1 MRPAGAIRR
10 KTIYAPALTRANR
23 NRAGGPDGAT
33 APRAEGAE
41 PSERS
46 ERPAIEG
53 NEQERIM
60 ADFDLLV
67 IGGGSGGVACAR
79 RAAGYGAK
87 AAVIENDRLGGTCVH
102 RGCIPKKLLVY
113 ASHFSHDFED
123 AAGYGWTV
131 GERAF
136 DWPAM
141 VQAKSTELDRLE
153 GIYGRLLRNAGATHV
168 PGTGRLLDAH
178 TVVVG
183 DERHRAETIVIA
195 TGGRPTM
202 PDIPGIE
209 LAISSDEMFDLPTLP
224 ERIVIVGGGY
234 IACEFACIMQGLGSK
249 VTQLYRRDLPLRGF
263 DHDLREVLCEEMR
276 KGGVDLRL
284 DTNAALLAGNESAIA
299 VTTTT
304 GETIEADRVLFA
316 TGRKPSVADLGLE
329 TVGIEPA
336 EGGAIPVDE
345 ASHTGAANIYAI
357 GDVTDRINLT
367 PVAIHEGR
375 CIAETL
381 YNDNPQNPDHRDVAT
396 AVFTTPELGTVGLT
410 EEEARQTYPAVDIYK
425 TRFRPLKHTLTTREE
440 TVFMKLVVDRASG
453 RVVGCHMVGDG
464 AGEAVQLLGIAVKAG
479 ATKAQFDATMAVHP
493 TAAEEFVTMYEPVAE
508 PVADAAQ

>member
-1 MRPAGAIRR
+1 
-10 KTIYAPALTRANR
+10 
-23 NRAGGPDGAT
+23 
-33 APRAEGAE
+33 
-41 PSERS
+41 
-46 ERPAIEG
+46 
-53 NEQERIM
+53 M

-79 RAAGYGAK
+79 RAASYGAR

-123 AAGYGWTV
+123 AAGYGWIV
-131 GERAF
+131 GDHSF
-136 DWPAM
+136 DWRAM
-141 VQAKSTELDRLE
+141 VRAKSAELDRLE
-153 GIYGRLLRNAGATHV
+153 GIYERLLRDAGATQIT
-168 PGTGRLLDAH
+168 GTGRLLDAH
-178 TVVVG
+178 TVTVG
-183 DERHRAETIVIA
+183 DEKHRAETIVIA

-202 PDIPGIE
+202 PNIPGIE
-209 LAISSDEMFDLPTLP
+209 LAVSSDEMFDLPTFP
-224 ERIVIVGGGY
+224 ERLVIVGGGY
-234 IACEFACIMQGLGSK
+234 IACEFACIMQGLGAQ

-263 DHDLREVLCEEMR
+263 DYDLRAVLCEEMR

-284 DTNAALLAGNESAIA
+284 NTNATSLARKGSAIA

-316 TGRKPSVADLGLE
+316 TGRKPNVAGLGLE
-329 TVGIEPA
+329 NAGIATA
-336 EGGAIPVDE
+336 EGGAVPVDA
-345 ASHTGAANIYAI
+345 ASHTGVAGIYAV

-381 YNDNPQNPDHRDVAT
+381 YNNNPQEPDHRDIAT
-396 AVFTTPELGTVGLT
+396 AVFTTPELGTVGLS
-410 EEEARQTYPAVDIYK
+410 EEEARQAFPAVDIYK
-425 TRFRPLKHTLTTREE
+425 TRFRPLKHTLTAREE
-440 TVFMKLVVDRASG
+440 TIFMKLVAERASG

-464 AGEAVQLLGIAVKAG
+464 AGEAVQLLGVAVKAG

-493 TAAEEFVTMYEPVAE
+493 TAAEEFVTMYEPVPE
-508 PVADAAQ
+508 TAAQAAQA

>member
-1 MRPAGAIRR
+1 
-10 KTIYAPALTRANR
+10 
-23 NRAGGPDGAT
+23 
-33 APRAEGAE
+33 
-41 PSERS
+41 
-46 ERPAIEG
+46 
-53 NEQERIM
+53 M

-79 RAAGYGAK
+79 RAASYGAR

-123 AAGYGWTV
+123 AAGYGWIV
-131 GERAF
+131 GDHSF

-141 VQAKSTELDRLE
+141 VRAKSAELDRLE
-153 GIYGRLLRNAGATHV
+153 GIYERLLRDAGATQIT
-168 PGTGRLLDAH
+168 GTGRLLDAH
-178 TVVVG
+178 TVAVG
-183 DERHRAETIVIA
+183 DEKHRAETIVIA

-209 LAISSDEMFDLPTLP
+209 LAVSSDEMFDLPAFP
-224 ERIVIVGGGY
+224 ERLVIVGGGY
-234 IACEFACIMQGLGSK
+234 IACEFACIMQGLGAQ

-263 DHDLREVLCEEMR
+263 DYDLRAVLCEEMR

-284 DTNAALLAGNESAIA
+284 NTNATSLARKGSAIA

-304 GETIEADRVLFA
+304 GETIEADQVLFA
-316 TGRKPSVADLGLE
+316 TGRKPNVAGLGLE
-329 TVGIEPA
+329 NAGIA
-336 EGGAIPVDE
+336 TTEGGAVPVDA
-345 ASHTGAANIYAI
+345 ASHSGVAGIYAV

-381 YNDNPQNPDHRDVAT
+381 YNNNPQKPDHRDVAT
-396 AVFTTPELGTVGLT
+396 AVFTTPELGTVGLS
-410 EEEARQTYPAVDIYK
+410 EEEARQAFPAVDIYK
-425 TRFRPLKHTLTTREE
+425 TRFRPLKHTLTGREE
-440 TVFMKLVVDRASG
+440 TIFMKLVAERASG

-493 TAAEEFVTMYEPVAE
+493 TAAEEFVTMYEPVPE
-508 PVADAAQ
+508 TAAQAAQA

>member
-1 MRPAGAIRR
+1 
-10 KTIYAPALTRANR
+10 
-23 NRAGGPDGAT
+23 
-33 APRAEGAE
+33 
-41 PSERS
+41 
-46 ERPAIEG
+46 
-53 NEQERIM
+53 M

-79 RAAGYGAK
+79 RAASYGAR

-131 GERAF
+131 GECSF

-141 VQAKSTELDRLE
+141 VRAKVAELDRLE
-153 GIYGRLLRNAGATHV
+153 GIYERLLRDAGATQIT
-168 PGTGRLLDAH
+168 GTGRLLDAH
-178 TVVVG
+178 TVAVG

-195 TGGRPTM
+195 TGGHPTM

-209 LAISSDEMFDLPTLP
+209 LAVSSDEMFDLPAFP
-224 ERIVIVGGGY
+224 ERLVIVGGGY
-234 IACEFACIMQGLGSK
+234 IACEFACIMQGLGAQ

-263 DHDLREVLCEEMR
+263 DYDLRAVLCEEMR

-284 DTNAALLAGNESAIA
+284 NTNATSLARKGSAIA

-304 GETIEADRVLFA
+304 GETIKADQVLFA
-316 TGRKPSVADLGLE
+316 TGRKPNVAGLGLE
-329 TVGIEPA
+329 KAGIA
-336 EGGAIPVDE
+336 TTEGGAVPVDA
-345 ASHTGAANIYAI
+345 ASHSGVAGIYAV

-381 YNDNPQNPDHRDVAT
+381 YNDNPQKPDHRDVAT
-396 AVFTTPELGTVGLT
+396 AVFTTPELGTVGLS
-410 EEEARQTYPAVDIYK
+410 EEEARQAFPAVDIYK
-425 TRFRPLKHTLTTREE
+425 TRFRPLKHTLTGREE
-440 TVFMKLVVDRASG
+440 TIFMKLVAERASG
-453 RVVGCHMVGDG
+453 RVVGCHMMGDG

-493 TAAEEFVTMYEPVAE
+493 TAAEEFVTMYEPVPE
-508 PVADAAQ
+508 TAAQAAQA

>member
-1 MRPAGAIRR
+1 
-10 KTIYAPALTRANR
+10 
-23 NRAGGPDGAT
+23 
-33 APRAEGAE
+33 
-41 PSERS
+41 
-46 ERPAIEG
+46 
-53 NEQERIM
+53 M

-79 RAAGYGAK
+79 RAAGYGAR
-87 AAVIENDRLGGTCVH
+87 AGVIENDRLGGTCVH

-131 GERAF
+131 GARSF
-136 DWPAM
+136 DWREM
-141 VQAKSTELDRLE
+141 VRAKVAELDKLE
-153 GIYGRLLRNAGATHV
+153 GIYGRLLDNSGAAV
-168 PGTGRLLDAH
+168 IRGTGRMLDAH
-178 TVVVG
+178 TVAVG
-183 DERHRAETIVIA
+183 DEQHRAETIVIA

-202 PDIPGIE
+202 PHIPGIE
-209 LAISSDEMFDLPTLP
+209 LAVSSDAMFDLPTFP

-234 IACEFACIMQGLGSK
+234 VACEFACIMQGLGAE
-249 VTQLYRRDLPLRGF
+249 VTQLYRGELPLRGF
-263 DHDLREVLCEEMR
+263 ERDLREVLAEEMR

-284 DTNAALLAGNESAIA
+284 NVNATALARAGSGIA

-304 GETIEADRVLFA
+304 GEVVEADQVLFA
-316 TGRKPSVADLGLE
+316 TGRKPNVASLGLE
-329 TVGIEPA
+329 SAGIETGP
-336 EGGAIPVDE
+336 GGAIPVD
-345 ASHTGAANIYAI
+345 ANSHTGVAGIYAV

-381 YNDNPQNPDHRDVAT
+381 YNDNPQTPDHRDVAT

-410 EEEARQTYPAVDIYK
+410 EEEARQTFPALDIYQ
-425 TRFRPLKHTLTTREE
+425 TRFRPLKHTLTGREE
-440 TVFMKLVVDRASG
+440 TVFMKLVVDRASD

-493 TAAEEFVTMYEPVAE
+493 TAAEEFVTMYEPVPETATQ
-508 PVADAAQ
+508 AA

>member
-1 MRPAGAIRR
+1 
-10 KTIYAPALTRANR
+10 
-23 NRAGGPDGAT
+23 
-33 APRAEGAE
+33 
-41 PSERS
+41 
-46 ERPAIEG
+46 
-53 NEQERIM
+53 M

-102 RGCIPKKLLVY
+102 RGCIPKKMLVY
-113 ASHFSHDFED
+113 AAHFSHDFED
-123 AAGYGWTV
+123 AAGYGWSV
-131 GERAF
+131 GERSF
-136 DWPAM
+136 DWPTM
-141 VQAKSTELDRLE
+141 VRAKSAELDRLE
-153 GIYGRLLRNAGATHV
+153 GIYERLLGNAGATRIA
-168 PGTGRLLDAH
+168 GTGSLLDTH

-183 DERHRAETIVIA
+183 DETHRAETIVIA
-195 TGGRPTM
+195 TGGRPTL

-209 LAISSDEMFDLPTLP
+209 LAISSDEMFDLPALP
-224 ERIVIVGGGY
+224 ERLVIVGGGY

-249 VTQLYRRDLPLRGF
+249 VTQLYRRDLLLRGF
-263 DHDLREVLCEEMR
+263 DMDLRAVLCEEMR

-284 DTNAALLAGNESAIA
+284 NVNATSLTRKGSAIA
-299 VTTTT
+299 VATTT
-304 GETIEADRVLFA
+304 GETIEADQVLFA
-316 TGRKPSVADLGLE
+316 TGRKPSVAGLGLE
-329 TVGIEPA
+329 RAGIEPA
-336 EGGAIPVDE
+336 AGGAIPVDAE
-345 ASHTGAANIYAI
+345 SHTGVAGIYAI

-410 EEEARQTYPAVDIYK
+410 EEEARQTFPAVDIYK
-425 TRFRPLKHTLTTREE
+425 TRFRPLKHTLTAREE
-440 TVFMKLVVDRASG
+440 TIFMKLVVDRASG
-453 RVVGCHMVGDG
+453 RVVGCHMVGNG

-493 TAAEEFVTMYEPVAE
+493 TAAEEFVTMYEPVPEPAAPAAAE
-508 PVADAAQ
+508 AAQA

>member
-1 MRPAGAIRR
+1 
-10 KTIYAPALTRANR
+10 
-23 NRAGGPDGAT
+23 
-33 APRAEGAE
+33 
-41 PSERS
+41 
-46 ERPAIEG
+46 
-53 NEQERIM
+53 M

-79 RAAGYGAK
+79 RAAGYGAR

-131 GERAF
+131 GERSF

-141 VQAKSTELDRLE
+141 VRAKVAELDRLE
-153 GIYGRLLRNAGATHV
+153 GIYQRLLRDSDATLIA
-168 PGTGRLLDAH
+168 GTGRLLDAH
-178 TVVVG
+178 TVAVG

-209 LAISSDEMFDLPTLP
+209 LAVSSDEMFDLPTFP
-224 ERIVIVGGGY
+224 ERLVIVGGGY
-234 IACEFACIMQGLGSK
+234 IACEFACIMQGLGAK
-249 VTQLYRRDLPLRGF
+249 VTQLYRGELLLRGF
-263 DHDLREVLCEEMR
+263 DRDLREVLCEEMR

-284 DTNAALLAGNESAIA
+284 NVNAASLAHNGSAIA

-304 GETIEADRVLFA
+304 GETIQADQVLFA
-316 TGRKPSVADLGLE
+316 TGRRPNVAGLGLE
-329 TVGIEPA
+329 TAGIETT
-336 EGGAIPVDE
+336 EGGAIPVD
-345 ASHTGAANIYAI
+345 ANSYAGAAGIYAV

-381 YNDNPQNPDHRDVAT
+381 YNNNPQTPDHRDIAT
-396 AVFTTPELGTVGLT
+396 AVFTTPELGTVGLA
-410 EEEARQTYPAVDIYK
+410 EEEARQAFPAVDIYK
-425 TRFRPLKHTLTTREE
+425 TRFRPLKHTLTGREE
-440 TVFMKLVVDRASG
+440 TVFMKLIVDRASG

-493 TAAEEFVTMYEPVAE
+493 TAAEELVTMYEPVPETATQ
-508 PVADAAQ
+508 AA

>member
-1 MRPAGAIRR
+1 
-10 KTIYAPALTRANR
+10 
-23 NRAGGPDGAT
+23 
-33 APRAEGAE
+33 
-41 PSERS
+41 
-46 ERPAIEG
+46 
-53 NEQERIM
+53 M

-79 RAAGYGAK
+79 RAASYGAR

-131 GERAF
+131 GERSF

-141 VQAKSTELDRLE
+141 VRAKVAELDRLE
-153 GIYGRLLRNAGATHV
+153 GIYERLLRDAGATQIT
-168 PGTGRLLDAH
+168 GTGRLLDAH
-178 TVVVG
+178 TAAVG

-209 LAISSDEMFDLPTLP
+209 LAVSSDEMFDLPAFP
-224 ERIVIVGGGY
+224 ERLVIVGGGY
-234 IACEFACIMQGLGSK
+234 IACEFACIMQGLGAN

-263 DHDLREVLCEEMR
+263 DYDLRAVLCEEMR

-284 DTNAALLAGNESAIA
+284 NTNATSLARKGSAIT

-304 GETIEADRVLFA
+304 GETIEADQVLFA
-316 TGRKPSVADLGLE
+316 TGRKPNVAGLGLE
-329 TVGIEPA
+329 NAGIA
-336 EGGAIPVDE
+336 TTEGGAVPVDA
-345 ASHTGAANIYAI
+345 ASHSGVAGIYAV

-381 YNDNPQNPDHRDVAT
+381 YNDNPQKPDHRDVAT
-396 AVFTTPELGTVGLT
+396 AVFTTPELGTVGLS
-410 EEEARQTYPAVDIYK
+410 EEEARQAFPAVDIYK
-425 TRFRPLKHTLTTREE
+425 TRFRPLKHTLTGREE
-440 TVFMKLVVDRASG
+440 TIFMKLVADRASG
-453 RVVGCHMVGDG
+453 RVVGCHMMGDG
-464 AGEAVQLLGIAVKAG
+464 AGEAVQLLGVAVKAG

-493 TAAEEFVTMYEPVAE
+493 TAAEEFVTMYEPVPE
-508 PVADAAQ
+508 TAAQAAQA

>member
-1 MRPAGAIRR
+1 
-10 KTIYAPALTRANR
+10 
-23 NRAGGPDGAT
+23 
-33 APRAEGAE
+33 
-41 PSERS
+41 
-46 ERPAIEG
+46 
-53 NEQERIM
+53 M

-79 RAAGYGAK
+79 RAAGYGAG

-131 GERAF
+131 GERSF

-141 VQAKSTELDRLE
+141 VQAKSAELDRLE
-153 GIYGRLLRNAGATHV
+153 GIYKRLLGNAGATHIA
-168 PGTGRLLDAH
+168 GTGRLLDAH
-178 TVVVG
+178 TVAVG
-183 DERHRAETIVIA
+183 DETHRAETIVIA
-195 TGGRPTM
+195 TGGRPSM

-209 LAISSDEMFDLPTLP
+209 LAISSDEIFDLPSFP
-224 ERIVIVGGGY
+224 ARVVIVGGGY
-234 IACEFACIMQGLGSK
+234 IACEFACILQGLGAH

-263 DHDLREVLCEEMR
+263 DLDLRAVICEEMR

-284 DTNAALLAGNESAIA
+284 NVNATSLARNGSAIA
-299 VTTTT
+299 VTTTA
-304 GETIEADRVLFA
+304 GETIDADQVLFA
-316 TGRKPSVADLGLE
+316 TGRRPNVAGLGLE
-329 TVGIEPA
+329 KAGIATA
-336 EGGAIPVDE
+336 ESGAIPVDA
-345 ASHTGAANIYAI
+345 ASHTGVAGMYAV

-381 YNDNPQNPDHRDVAT
+381 YNSNPQKPDHRDVAS

-410 EEEARQTYPAVDIYK
+410 EEEARQAFPAVDIYK

-440 TVFMKLVVDRASG
+440 TIFMKLVVDRASG
-453 RVVGCHMVGDG
+453 QVVGCHMVGHG
-464 AGEAVQLLGIAVKAG
+464 AGEAVQLLGVAVKAG

-493 TAAEEFVTMYEPVAE
+493 TAAEEFVTMYEPVPE
-508 PVADAAQ
+508 PADQPATEAAQA

>member
-1 MRPAGAIRR
+1 
-10 KTIYAPALTRANR
+10 
-23 NRAGGPDGAT
+23 
-33 APRAEGAE
+33 
-41 PSERS
+41 
-46 ERPAIEG
+46 
-53 NEQERIM
+53 M

-79 RAAGYGAK
+79 RAASYGAR

-131 GERAF
+131 GECSF

-141 VQAKSTELDRLE
+141 VRAKVAELDRLE
-153 GIYGRLLRNAGATHV
+153 GIYERLLRDAGATQIT
-168 PGTGRLLDAH
+168 GTGRLLDAH
-178 TVVVG
+178 TVAVG

-195 TGGRPTM
+195 TGGQPTM

-209 LAISSDEMFDLPTLP
+209 LAVSSDEMFDLPAFP
-224 ERIVIVGGGY
+224 ERLVIVGGGY
-234 IACEFACIMQGLGSK
+234 IACEFACIMQGLGAQ

-263 DHDLREVLCEEMR
+263 DYDLRAVLCEEMR

-284 DTNAALLAGNESAIA
+284 NTNATSLARKGSAIA

-304 GETIEADRVLFA
+304 GETIKADQVLFA
-316 TGRKPSVADLGLE
+316 TGRKPNVAGLGLE
-329 TVGIEPA
+329 KAGIA
-336 EGGAIPVDE
+336 TTEGGAVPVDA
-345 ASHTGAANIYAI
+345 ASHSGVAGIYAV

-381 YNDNPQNPDHRDVAT
+381 YNNNPQKPDHRDVAT
-396 AVFTTPELGTVGLT
+396 AVFTTPELGTVGLS
-410 EEEARQTYPAVDIYK
+410 EEEARQTFPAVDIYM
-425 TRFRPLKHTLTTREE
+425 TRFRPLKHTLTGREE
-440 TVFMKLVVDRASG
+440 TIFMKLVAERASG
-453 RVVGCHMVGDG
+453 RVVGCHMMGDG
-464 AGEAVQLLGIAVKAG
+464 AGEAVQLLGVAVKAG

-493 TAAEEFVTMYEPVAE
+493 TAAEEFVTMYEPVPE
-508 PVADAAQ
+508 TAAQAAQA

>member
-1 MRPAGAIRR
+1 
-10 KTIYAPALTRANR
+10 
-23 NRAGGPDGAT
+23 
-33 APRAEGAE
+33 
-41 PSERS
+41 
-46 ERPAIEG
+46 
-53 NEQERIM
+53 M

-79 RAAGYGAK
+79 RAASYGAR

-102 RGCIPKKLLVY
+102 RGCIPKKMLVY

-131 GERAF
+131 GERSF

-141 VQAKSTELDRLE
+141 VRAKVAELDRLE
-153 GIYGRLLRNAGATHV
+153 GIYERLLRDAGATQIT
-168 PGTGRLLDAH
+168 GTGRLLDAH
-178 TVVVG
+178 TVAVG

-195 TGGRPTM
+195 TGGHPTM

-209 LAISSDEMFDLPTLP
+209 LAVSSDEMFDLPAFP
-224 ERIVIVGGGY
+224 ERLVIVGGGY
-234 IACEFACIMQGLGSK
+234 IACEFACIMQGLGAQ

-263 DHDLREVLCEEMR
+263 DYDLRAVLCEEMR

-284 DTNAALLAGNESAIA
+284 NTNATSLARKGSAIA
-299 VTTTT
+299 VATTT
-304 GETIEADRVLFA
+304 GETIEADQVLFA
-316 TGRKPSVADLGLE
+316 TGRKPNVAGLGLE
-329 TVGIEPA
+329 NAGIA
-336 EGGAIPVDE
+336 TTEGGAVPVDA
-345 ASHTGAANIYAI
+345 ASHSGVAGIYAV

-381 YNDNPQNPDHRDVAT
+381 YNNNPQKPDHRDVAT
-396 AVFTTPELGTVGLT
+396 AVFTTPELGTVGLS
-410 EEEARQTYPAVDIYK
+410 EEEARQAFPAVDIYK
-425 TRFRPLKHTLTTREE
+425 TRFRPLKHTLTGREE
-440 TVFMKLVVDRASG
+440 TIFMKLVAERASG

-493 TAAEEFVTMYEPVAE
+493 TAAEEFVTMYEPVPE
-508 PVADAAQ
+508 TAAQAAQA

>member
-1 MRPAGAIRR
+1 
-10 KTIYAPALTRANR
+10 
-23 NRAGGPDGAT
+23 
-33 APRAEGAE
+33 
-41 PSERS
+41 
-46 ERPAIEG
+46 
-53 NEQERIM
+53 M

-79 RAAGYGAK
+79 RAARYSAR

-102 RGCIPKKLLVY
+102 RGCIPKKMLVY

-131 GERAF
+131 GSRSF
-136 DWPAM
+136 DWPTM
-141 VQAKSTELDRLE
+141 VRAKSMELDRLE
-153 GIYGRLLRNAGATHV
+153 GIYQRLLRDSGATYV
-168 PGTGRLLDAH
+168 RGTGRLLDAH
-178 TVVVG
+178 TVAVG
-183 DERHRAETIVIA
+183 DETHRAETIVIA

-202 PDIPGIE
+202 PAIPGIE
-209 LAISSDEMFDLPTLP
+209 LAVSSDAMFDLPAFP
-224 ERIVIVGGGY
+224 ERVVIVGGGY
-234 IACEFACIMQGLGSK
+234 IACEFACIMQGLGSS

-263 DHDLREVLCEEMR
+263 DWDVREVLSDEMR

-284 DTNAALLAGNESAIA
+284 NVNATSLDRKGSAIA
-299 VTTTT
+299 VTTTA
-304 GETIEADRVLFA
+304 GEEIETDLVLFA
-316 TGRKPSVADLGLE
+316 TGRKPHVAGLGLE
-329 TVGIEPA
+329 SAGVETA
-336 EGGAIPVDE
+336 ENGAIPVDA
-345 ASHTGAANIYAI
+345 ASHTGVAGIYAI

-410 EEEARQTYPAVDIYK
+410 EEEARQAFPAVDIYK
-425 TRFRPLKHTLTTREE
+425 TRFRPLKHTLTGREE
-440 TVFMKLVVDRASG
+440 TIFMKLIADRTTDC
-453 RVVGCHMVGDG
+453 VVGCHMVGDG

-493 TAAEEFVTMYEPVAE
+493 TAAEEFVTMYEPVPE
-508 PVADAAQ
+508 SAAQTAQA

>member
-1 MRPAGAIRR
+1 
-10 KTIYAPALTRANR
+10 
-23 NRAGGPDGAT
+23 
-33 APRAEGAE
+33 
-41 PSERS
+41 
-46 ERPAIEG
+46 
-53 NEQERIM
+53 M

-79 RAAGYGAK
+79 RAASYGAR

-102 RGCIPKKLLVY
+102 RGCIPKKMLVY
-113 ASHFSHDFED
+113 ASHFGHDFED

-131 GERAF
+131 GECSF

-141 VQAKSTELDRLE
+141 VRAKVAELDRLE
-153 GIYGRLLRNAGATHV
+153 GIYGRLLRDAGATRIT
-168 PGTGRLLDAH
+168 GTGRLLDAH
-178 TVVVG
+178 TVAVG

-209 LAISSDEMFDLPTLP
+209 LAVSSDEMFDLPALP
-224 ERIVIVGGGY
+224 ERLVIVGGGY
-234 IACEFACIMQGLGSK
+234 IACEFACIMQGLGAQ

-263 DHDLREVLCEEMR
+263 DYDLRAVLCEEMR

-284 DTNAALLAGNESAIA
+284 NTNATSLARKGSAIT

-304 GETIEADRVLFA
+304 GETIEADQVLFA
-316 TGRKPSVADLGLE
+316 TGRKPNVAGLGLE
-329 TVGIEPA
+329 NAGIA
-336 EGGAIPVDE
+336 TTEGGAVPVDA
-345 ASHTGAANIYAI
+345 ASHSGVAGIYAV

-381 YNDNPQNPDHRDVAT
+381 CNNNPQKPDHRDVAT
-396 AVFTTPELGTVGLT
+396 AVFTTPELGTVGLS
-410 EEEARQTYPAVDIYK
+410 EEEARQTFPAVDIYK
-425 TRFRPLKHTLTTREE
+425 TRFRPLKHTLTGREE
-440 TVFMKLVVDRASG
+440 TIFMKLVAERASG

-464 AGEAVQLLGIAVKAG
+464 AGEAVQLLGVAVKAG
-479 ATKAQFDATMAVHP
+479 ATKSQFDATMAVHP
-493 TAAEEFVTMYEPVAE
+493 TAAEEFVTMYEPVPE
-508 PVADAAQ
+508 TAAQAAQA

>member
-1 MRPAGAIRR
+1 
-10 KTIYAPALTRANR
+10 
-23 NRAGGPDGAT
+23 
-33 APRAEGAE
+33 
-41 PSERS
+41 
-46 ERPAIEG
+46 
-53 NEQERIM
+53 M

-79 RAAGYGAK
+79 RAASYGAR

-102 RGCIPKKLLVY
+102 RGCIPKKMLVY

-123 AAGYGWTV
+123 AAGYGWIV
-131 GERAF
+131 GERSF
-136 DWPAM
+136 DWRAM
-141 VQAKSTELDRLE
+141 VRAKVAELDRLE
-153 GIYGRLLRNAGATHV
+153 GIYGRLLRDAGATQV
-168 PGTGRLLDAH
+168 TGTGRLLDAH
-178 TVVVG
+178 TVAVG
-183 DERHRAETIVIA
+183 DEKHRAETIVIA
-195 TGGRPTM
+195 TGGHPTM

-209 LAISSDEMFDLPTLP
+209 LAVSSDEMFDLPTFP
-224 ERIVIVGGGY
+224 ERLVIVGGGY
-234 IACEFACIMQGLGSK
+234 IACEFACIMQGLGAQ

-263 DHDLREVLCEEMR
+263 DYDLRAVLCEEMR

-284 DTNAALLAGNESAIA
+284 NTNATSLARKGSAIA

-316 TGRKPSVADLGLE
+316 TGRKPNVAGLGLE
-329 TVGIEPA
+329 NAGIA
-336 EGGAIPVDE
+336 TTEGGAIPVDA
-345 ASHTGAANIYAI
+345 ASHSGVAGIYAV

-381 YNDNPQNPDHRDVAT
+381 YNDNPQKPDHRDVAT
-396 AVFTTPELGTVGLT
+396 AVFTTPELGTVGLS
-410 EEEARQTYPAVDIYK
+410 EEEARQAFPAVDIYK
-425 TRFRPLKHTLTTREE
+425 TRFRPLKHTLTGREE
-440 TVFMKLVVDRASG
+440 TIFMKLVAERASG

-493 TAAEEFVTMYEPVAE
+493 TAAEEFVTMYEPVPE
-508 PVADAAQ
+508 TAAQAAQA

>member
-1 MRPAGAIRR
+1 M
-10 KTIYAPALTRANR
+10 
-23 NRAGGPDGAT
+23 
-33 APRAEGAE
+33 AE
-41 PSERS
+41 
-46 ERPAIEG
+46 
-53 NEQERIM
+53 
-60 ADFDLLV
+60 FDLLV

-79 RAAGYGAK
+79 RAAGYGAR

-123 AAGYGWTV
+123 AAGYGWSV
-131 GERAF
+131 GEPAF

-141 VQAKSTELDRLE
+141 VEAKSTELDRLE
-153 GIYGRLLRNAGATHV
+153 GIYERLLRNAGATHI

-178 TVVVG
+178 TVAVG
-183 DERHRAETIVIA
+183 DETHRAETIVIA

-209 LAISSDEMFDLPTLP
+209 LAISSDETFDLPALP
-224 ERIVIVGGGY
+224 ERMVIVGGGY
-234 IACEFACIMQGLGSK
+234 IACEFACIMQGLGST

-284 DTNAALLAGNESAIA
+284 NTNAVSLSRKGSAIA
-299 VTTTT
+299 VATTT
-304 GETIEADRVLFA
+304 GETIEADQVLFA
-316 TGRKPSVADLGLE
+316 TGRKPNVAGLGLE
-329 TVGIEPA
+329 TAGIEPNA
-336 EGGAIPVDE
+336 GGAIPVDRS
-345 ASHTGAANIYAI
+345 SHTGVANVYAI

-381 YNDNPQNPDHRDVAT
+381 YNDNPQQPDHHDVAT

-410 EEEARQTYPAVDIYK
+410 EEEAREAFPAVDIYK

-440 TVFMKLVVDRASG
+440 TIFMKLVVDRASD
-453 RVVGCHMVGDG
+453 RVVGCHMVGYG

-493 TAAEEFVTMYEPVAE
+493 TAAEEFVTMYEPVPEPADPAAAE
-508 PVADAAQ
+508 AAQA

>member
-1 MRPAGAIRR
+1 
-10 KTIYAPALTRANR
+10 
-23 NRAGGPDGAT
+23 
-33 APRAEGAE
+33 
-41 PSERS
+41 
-46 ERPAIEG
+46 
-53 NEQERIM
+53 M

-79 RAAGYGAK
+79 RAASYGAR

-131 GERAF
+131 GECSF

-141 VQAKSTELDRLE
+141 VRAKVAELDRLE
-153 GIYGRLLRNAGATHV
+153 GIYERLLRDAGATQIT
-168 PGTGRLLDAH
+168 GTGRLLDAH
-178 TVVVG
+178 TVAVG
-183 DERHRAETIVIA
+183 DEQHRAETIVIA
-195 TGGRPTM
+195 TGGHPTM

-209 LAISSDEMFDLPTLP
+209 LAVSSDEMFDLPALP
-224 ERIVIVGGGY
+224 ERLVIVGGGY
-234 IACEFACIMQGLGSK
+234 IACEFACIMQGLGAN

-263 DHDLREVLCEEMR
+263 DYDLRAVLCEEMR

-284 DTNAALLAGNESAIA
+284 NTNATSLARKGSAIT

-304 GETIEADRVLFA
+304 GETIEADQVLFA
-316 TGRKPSVADLGLE
+316 TGRKPNVAGLGLE
-329 TVGIEPA
+329 NAGIA
-336 EGGAIPVDE
+336 TTEGGAVPVDA
-345 ASHTGAANIYAI
+345 ASHSGVAGIYAV

-381 YNDNPQNPDHRDVAT
+381 YNNNPQKPDHRDVAT
-396 AVFTTPELGTVGLT
+396 AVFTTPELGTVGLS
-410 EEEARQTYPAVDIYK
+410 EEEARQTFPAVDIYK
-425 TRFRPLKHTLTTREE
+425 TRFRPLKHTLTGREE
-440 TVFMKLVVDRASG
+440 TIFMKLVAERASG
-453 RVVGCHMVGDG
+453 RVVGCHMMGDG

-493 TAAEEFVTMYEPVAE
+493 TAAEEFVTMYEPVPE
-508 PVADAAQ
+508 TAAQAAQA

>member
-1 MRPAGAIRR
+1 
-10 KTIYAPALTRANR
+10 
-23 NRAGGPDGAT
+23 
-33 APRAEGAE
+33 
-41 PSERS
+41 
-46 ERPAIEG
+46 
-53 NEQERIM
+53 M

-79 RAAGYGAK
+79 RAASYGAR

-102 RGCIPKKLLVY
+102 RGCIPKKMLVY

-131 GERAF
+131 GERSF

-141 VQAKSTELDRLE
+141 VRAKVAELDRLE
-153 GIYGRLLRNAGATHV
+153 GIYERLLRDAGATQIT
-168 PGTGRLLDAH
+168 GTGRLLDAH
-178 TVVVG
+178 TVAVG
-183 DERHRAETIVIA
+183 DEKHRAETIVIA

-209 LAISSDEMFDLPTLP
+209 LAVSSDEMFDLPAFP
-224 ERIVIVGGGY
+224 ERLVIVGGGY
-234 IACEFACIMQGLGSK
+234 IACEFACIMQGLGAN

-263 DHDLREVLCEEMR
+263 DYDLRAVLCEEMR

-284 DTNAALLAGNESAIA
+284 NTNATSLARKGSAIT

-304 GETIEADRVLFA
+304 GETIEADQVLFA
-316 TGRKPSVADLGLE
+316 TGRKPNVAGLGLE
-329 TVGIEPA
+329 NAGIA
-336 EGGAIPVDE
+336 TTEGGAVPVDA
-345 ASHTGAANIYAI
+345 ASHSGVAGIYAV

-381 YNDNPQNPDHRDVAT
+381 YNDNPQKPDHRDVAT
-396 AVFTTPELGTVGLT
+396 AVFTTPELGTVGLS
-410 EEEARQTYPAVDIYK
+410 EEEARQTFPAVDIYK
-425 TRFRPLKHTLTTREE
+425 TRFRPLKHTLTGREE
-440 TVFMKLVVDRASG
+440 TIFMKLVAERASG
-453 RVVGCHMVGDG
+453 RVVGCHMMGDG

-493 TAAEEFVTMYEPVAE
+493 TAAEEFVTMYEPVPE
-508 PVADAAQ
+508 TAAQAAQA